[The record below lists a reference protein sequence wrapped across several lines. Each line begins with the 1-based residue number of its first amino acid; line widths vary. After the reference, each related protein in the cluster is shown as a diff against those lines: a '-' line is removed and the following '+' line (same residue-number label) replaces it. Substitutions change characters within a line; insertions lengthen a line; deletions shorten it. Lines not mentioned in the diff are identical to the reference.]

1 MLARFNY
8 FKMTLALFSQN
19 KITFARNAGRRR
31 PHSNSN
37 IEESSKNV
45 D

>member
-1 MLARFNY
+1 MLARISY
-8 FKMTLALFSQN
+8 FRMTSSLFSHN
-19 KITFARNAGRRR
+19 KFTFARAAGRRR

-37 IEESSKNV
+37 IDESSKNV